1 MAYSAPDAEVF
12 GLCHGKL
19 SVDPKVRDSLKSD
32 VRKQDKANSPQSSDK
47 SMENKLF
54 VGNLSWDAV
63 EDDLQELFGKAG
75 TVSEVAVMRD
85 RFTGRARGFAFVT
98 MSSSEEANE
107 AIRQLEGQEF
117 MGRPLKVNIARP
129 KEDRPAYGGGGGG
142 GYGGGGHGGGGGGYG
157 GGQGGGGGYGGGGG
171 QRKSFDRR
179 RSFDRGGRGQ
189 GGGGGGY
196 DRGGGEGGGEQY

>member
-1 MAYSAPDAEVF
+1 
-12 GLCHGKL
+12 
-19 SVDPKVRDSLKSD
+19 LKSD
-32 VRKQDKANSPQSSDK
+32 GRKQDKANSPQSSDK

-98 MSSSEEANE
+98 MSSDEEANE

-117 MGRPLKVNIARP
+117 MGRPLKVNLARP
-129 KEDRPAYGGGGGG
+129 KEDRGGGGG
-142 GYGGGGHGGGGGGYG
+142 GYGGGHGGGHGGGGHSGGYGGGHGGGGGGYG
-157 GGQGGGGGYGGGGG
+157 GGQGGGGGG

-189 GGGGGGY
+189 GGGGGY
-196 DRGGGEGGGEQY
+196 GGGEGGGEQY

>member
-1 MAYSAPDAEVF
+1 
-12 GLCHGKL
+12 
-19 SVDPKVRDSLKSD
+19 
-32 VRKQDKANSPQSSDK
+32 
-47 SMENKLF
+47 MENKLF

-85 RFTGRARGFAFVT
+85 RFTGRARGFAFVS
-98 MSSSEEANE
+98 MSTAEEANE

-129 KEDRPAYGGGGGG
+129 KEERGGGGG
-142 GYGGGGHGGGGGGYG
+142 GYGGGHGGGGGGYG
-157 GGQGGGGGYGGGGG
+157 GGGGQGGGGGYGGGGGGGYGGGGG

-189 GGGGGGY
+189 GGGGGGGY
-196 DRGGGEGGGEQY
+196 DRGGEGGGEQY